1 MNVYRTWFVR
11 IIFLTALLLTISLA
25 YFFLYYPI
33 RRHWLIHKS
42 APVILRIENY
52 HSKQGTLPPNLSAV
66 EIEENPFHYQKQ
78 GETNY
83 IVWFGE
89 QLGESVAYDSNRK
102 SWR

>member
-1 MNVYRTWFVR
+1 VNIHRTWSVR
-11 IIFLTALLLTISLA
+11 IIFLTTLLLTISVA
-25 YFFLYYPI
+25 CFFLYYPI
-33 RRHWLIHKS
+33 RRQWLIHKS

-52 HSKQGTLPPNLSAV
+52 HFKQGSFPPSLSAV
-66 EIEENPFHYQKQ
+66 EIEENPFYYQKQ

-89 QLGESVAYDSNRK
+89 QLGESVVYDSSRK